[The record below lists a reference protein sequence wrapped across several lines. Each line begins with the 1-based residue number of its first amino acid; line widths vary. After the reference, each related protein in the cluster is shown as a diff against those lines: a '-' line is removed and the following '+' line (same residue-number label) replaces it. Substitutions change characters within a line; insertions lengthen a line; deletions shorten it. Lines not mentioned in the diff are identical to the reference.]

1 MTVKDL
7 LALTPSE
14 ADFTIPYGE
23 NPSQFGQLRLPEE
36 HGPHPVVI
44 VIHGG
49 CWLSAY
55 DLQHISP
62 LASAITDLGFATWS
76 LEYRRVGDSGGAWP
90 GTFLD
95 IADGVDQVRELAADH
110 DLDLDRV
117 IVIGHSAGGH
127 LALWTAARNNLP
139 KDSPLF
145 RTAPLPIR
153 GVVSLAGVGD
163 LSRLEFQQ
171 GCGDA
176 VLKLM
181 GGTQEEVPL
190 RYAHGSPIE
199 LLPIH
204 VPQILIQG
212 ALDPII
218 SPQGA
223 HAYHDAAQKKG
234 DTCRLILLEDAGHF
248 EVVIPTSSAWN
259 EIRDALLA
267 FMN

>member
-1 MTVKDL
+1 
-7 LALTPSE
+7 
-14 ADFTIPYGE
+14 
-23 NPSQFGQLRLPEE
+23 
-36 HGPHPVVI
+36 
-44 VIHGG
+44 
-49 CWLSAY
+49 
-55 DLQHISP
+55 
-62 LASAITDLGFATWS
+62 
-76 LEYRRVGDSGGAWP
+76 
-90 GTFLD
+90 
-95 IADGVDQVRELAADH
+95 
-110 DLDLDRV
+110 
-117 IVIGHSAGGH
+117 
-127 LALWTAARNNLP
+127 
-139 KDSPLF
+139 
-145 RTAPLPIR
+145 
-153 GVVSLAGVGD
+153 
-163 LSRLEFQQ
+163 LEFQQ